1 MRGDCDN
8 AYIGVTYKNEDKLK
22 DRESGFDEQR
32 LSADSGY
39 IIPLPDIDPVSED
52 ELGKRNR
59 HRYVRFTGH
68 IARSPHFRLCLVMCI
83 NTFYHPSLQMVSL
96 ALLGLLIE
104 KVPCKDGNMTG
115 HRVFNWKNLILPLL

>member
-59 HRYVRFTGH
+59 HRWVWFSDQVAHRHCSG
-68 IARSPHFRLCLVMCI
+68 SSLVMCI
-83 NTFYHPSLQMVSL
+83 NAF
-96 ALLGLLIE
+96 
-104 KVPCKDGNMTG
+104 
-115 HRVFNWKNLILPLL
+115 

>member
-59 HRYVRFTGH
+59 HRWVQFTNPLDHSHHLGSGLAMSLYTLQH
-68 IARSPHFRLCLVMCI
+68 H
-83 NTFYHPSLQMVSL
+83 TLQMVSL
-96 ALLGLLIE
+96 APLKLLIGGIAY
-104 KVPCKDGNMTG
+104 K
-115 HRVFNWKNLILPLL
+115 